1 MHRLIQDHLEEV
13 LAESKC
19 CCSDAARK
27 HLEECEDCRSQV
39 AAMEKQA
46 GLLRAL
52 RVPEDA
58 PEREMIQRPGFYAR
72 VMERIEAQGGAR
84 SIWQL
89 FFESAFGRRIAI
101 ASMALAVLLSVY
113 LVSLETT
120 EELPVTATAP
130 MQLLPGEDQPGMV
143 ISKAGVPD
151 KDSVL
156 VNLVTYREQ

>member
-19 CCSDAARK
+19 CCSDAARE
-27 HLEECEDCRSQV
+27 HLEECEECRSQV
-39 AAMEKQA
+39 AAMENHA
-46 GLLRAL
+46 ALLRSL
-52 RVPEDA
+52 RTPVDA
-58 PEREMIQRPGFYAR
+58 PEAEITPRPGFYAR
-72 VMERIEAQGGAR
+72 VMERIEAQGAR

-89 FFESAFGRRIAI
+89 FFESTFGRRIAI
-101 ASMALAVLLSVY
+101 ASMAFAVLLSVY